1 MSERN
6 TEDYLWI
13 SVLQHYAF
21 CPRQCALIHV
31 EQTFEDN
38 IYTLRGHRVHE
49 RADSAT
55 SEVVDGVRVERSL
68 SLCSHQYQWRG
79 IADVVEF
86 GEDDL
91 PYPVEY
97 KSGPRRHRLA
107 NSIQLCAQAM
117 CLEEMFNCEIPMGAI
132 FHHASRR
139 RQEVELTAALRKQTL
154 TFAEQARKMLEQY
167 TIPAPVHDKRCE
179 DCSLQ
184 GVCLPDLVGRAVF
197 NPFIIGDE
205 TDS

>member
-1 MSERN
+1 MSEQN

-13 SVLQHYAF
+13 SVLQHYVF

-68 SLCSHQYQWRG
+68 SLCSHKYQWRG

-97 KSGPRRHRLA
+97 KSGPRRQRLA
-107 NSIQLCAQAM
+107 NSIQLYRSCF
-117 CLEEMFNCEIPMGAI
+117 LESPD
-132 FHHASRR
+132 
-139 RQEVELTAALRKQTL
+139 TL
-154 TFAEQARKMLEQY
+154 
-167 TIPAPVHDKRCE
+167 
-179 DCSLQ
+179 
-184 GVCLPDLVGRAVF
+184 GR
-197 NPFIIGDE
+197 G
-205 TDS
+205 

>member
-1 MSERN
+1 MNQVDREN
-6 TEDYLWI
+6 YLWI
-13 SVLQHYAF
+13 SVLQHYVF
-21 CPRQCALIHV
+21 CPRQCALIHI
-31 EQTFEDN
+31 EQTFEEN

-55 SEVVDGVRVERSL
+55 SELIDGVRVERSL
-68 SLCSHQYQWRG
+68 SLWSDQYQWRG

-86 GEDDL
+86 DEGDR

-97 KSGPRRHRLA
+97 KSGPRRQRLA

-139 RQEVELTAALRKQTL
+139 RQEIKLTPALRKQTIA
-154 TFAEQARKMLEQY
+154 FAEQARSLLEEQKM
-167 TIPAPVHDKRCE
+167 PAPVKDKRCD

-184 GVCLPDLVGRAVF
+184 GVCLPGLAGHPVF
-197 NPFIIGDE
+197 NPFVIHD
-205 TDS
+205 DDP